1 MNKIIWAFVLLL
13 CLPFNFAA
21 QVTGKWYVI
30 DDNDGLA
37 KSIVQI
43 SEVNGKYQGKVLDI
57 LPSSKRTHC
66 ENCTGQLKG
75 KQLEGMVILY
85 DLTIVPNGGKDGK
98 VLDPSSGRVFS
109 CSIELAG
116 PDKLKLRGYLGVPTV
131 GMTSYWTRVK

>member
-1 MNKIIWAFVLLL
+1 M
-13 CLPFNFAA
+13 
-21 QVTGKWYVI
+21 
-30 DDNDGLA
+30 
-37 KSIVQI
+37 
-43 SEVNGKYQGKVLDI
+43 NGKYQGKVLDI

-85 DLTIVPNGGKDGK
+85 DLTIVPNVGKDGK

>member
-1 MNKIIWAFVLLL
+1 MNKTNWAFVLLL
-13 CLPFNFAA
+13 CLPLNFAA

-85 DLTIVPNGGKDGK
+85 DLIIVPNGGKEGK

-131 GMTSYWTRVK
+131 GKTSYWTRVK